1 MNNYKYLSDKINNKL
16 LKLSNG
22 NYAVLI
28 INMKPEII
36 KIIDEDKDN
45 IINKL
50 VNDFN
55 KYLIGIYYISGD
67 FDFGMVEEDLEE
79 WLKLWTEN

>member
-1 MNNYKYLSDKINNKL
+1 MNDYQYLSNKINDKL
-16 LKLSNG
+16 LKLSYG

-36 KIIDEDKDN
+36 KIMNEDKED

-67 FDFGMVEEDLEE
+67 FDFGMVEEDLKE